1 MIRHLGLKKVY
12 GQLIF
17 GGYDTSR
24 FTQNGASF
32 TISGD
37 ITRDLVVYIQSISY
51 SGSSESSLLTT
62 PIQVFIDST
71 DPNIWLPKSVCKS
84 FEDAF
89 GLELDNKTGL
99 YLINDTHHTALLAI
113 DAQVTFR
120 LSDLLQGGQAV
131 NIVLPYSAFDLEA
144 QTPLV
149 NGTNNYFP
157 LKQAANDTQYTLGRT
172 FLQEAYLTVD
182 YERGNFSVSQCTWVD
197 GAVSVIVPILSKPA
211 PAVTT
216 GSASASSTAISTPS
230 SGISGGAIAGV
241 VIAII
246 AILALLAGA
255 LFWWLRRRR
264 PQAGQAASPTAKGE
278 TALQPMAVVATGA
291 QDLDHDKSD
300 ARTLEQ
306 LSQTHAELP
315 PDSQIYQ
322 LNADGKLWDSHEL
335 SGSSITP
342 EIEGR
347 NVGPVYEMMGSEVI
361 HEAPSEPVS
370 RVPSPMSR
378 GKTPLS
384 GGLSPSS
391 TGASPLSTS
400 ATLMKSGASSS
411 STVRTPVS
419 RTVSPFESKN
429 DVPS

>member
-1 MIRHLGLKKVY
+1 M
-12 GQLIF
+12 
-17 GGYDTSR
+17 
-24 FTQNGASF
+24 A
-32 TISGD
+32 GD

-51 SGSSESSLLTT
+51 SGSSQSSLLTT
-62 PIQVFIDST
+62 PIQAFIDST

-120 LSDLLQGGQAV
+120 LSDSLQGGQAV

-197 GAVSVIVPILSKPA
+197 GAASVIVPILSKSA
-211 PAVTT
+211 AAVTT
-216 GSASASSTAISTPS
+216 GVASASSTAISTPS

-241 VIAII
+241 VIAIV
-246 AILALLAGA
+246 AVLALLAGA

-264 PQAGQAASPTAKGE
+264 LQAAQAAAPTAEEE
-278 TALQPMAVVATGA
+278 TSLQPMTVVAAGA

-315 PDSQIYQ
+315 PESQIYQ

-347 NVGPVYEMMGSEVI
+347 NVEPVYEMMGSEVI

-378 GKTPLS
+378 SETPLS

-391 TGASPLSTS
+391 TGPSPLSMSATLVKSGASPLSTV
-400 ATLMKSGASSS
+400 A
-411 STVRTPVS
+411 TPVS

>member
-1 MIRHLGLKKVY
+1 M
-12 GQLIF
+12 
-17 GGYDTSR
+17 
-24 FTQNGASF
+24 A
-32 TISGD
+32 GD

-51 SGSSESSLLTT
+51 SGSSQLSLLTT

-120 LSDLLQGGQAV
+120 LSDTLQGGQAV

-157 LKQAANDTQYTLGRT
+157 LKEAANDTQYTLGRT

-197 GAVSVIVPILSKPA
+197 GAASVIVPILSKSA
-211 PAVTT
+211 AAVTT
-216 GSASASSTAISTPS
+216 GAASASSTAISTPS

-241 VIAII
+241 VIAIV
-246 AILALLAGA
+246 AVLALLAGA

-264 PQAGQAASPTAKGE
+264 LQAAQAAAPTA
-278 TALQPMAVVATGA
+278 AGA
-291 QDLDHDKSD
+291 QDPDHDKSD

-335 SGSSITP
+335 GGSSITP

-347 NVGPVYEMMGSEVI
+347 NIEPVYEMMGSEVI

-378 GKTPLS
+378 GETPLS

-391 TGASPLSTS
+391 TGASPLSMS
-400 ATLMKSGASSS
+400 ATLVKSGASPL
-411 STVRTPVS
+411 STVATPVS

-429 DVPS
+429 AVPS